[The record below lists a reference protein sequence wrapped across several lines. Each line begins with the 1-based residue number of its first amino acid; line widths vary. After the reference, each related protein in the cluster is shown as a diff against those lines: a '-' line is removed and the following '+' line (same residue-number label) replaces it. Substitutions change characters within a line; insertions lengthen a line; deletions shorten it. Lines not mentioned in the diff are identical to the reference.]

1 MLSTQTLFRQTSDL
15 AVGAPAGAR
24 TRVSGSWSALG
35 GYRPEIGS
43 RTAAGTAVAP
53 FAGVQL
59 FNKPFANDNYKI
71 RPLSPKRRRT
81 G

>member
-1 MLSTQTLFRQTSDL
+1 MLSTQTMHRQTSAL

-24 TRVSGSWSALG
+24 TRVSGSWSALA
-35 GYRPEIGS
+35 GYRPEAGV
-43 RTAAGTAVAP
+43 RAAAGTAVAP
-53 FAGVQL
+53 FAGVKL
-59 FNKPFANDNYKI
+59 ADKTFANNNYKI